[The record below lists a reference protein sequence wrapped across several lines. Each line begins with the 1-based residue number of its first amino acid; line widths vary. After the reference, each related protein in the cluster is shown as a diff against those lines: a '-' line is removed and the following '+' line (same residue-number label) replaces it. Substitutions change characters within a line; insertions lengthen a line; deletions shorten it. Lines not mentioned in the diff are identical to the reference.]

1 MITVTLQQAKA
12 KLNSLVEAAISGE
25 DVILL
30 RGAQIVARIQPL
42 NSGDIELSSQLSDKQ
57 AEKFWKEIDE
67 NPIKKYS
74 SPDKAIQFLKK

>member
-25 DVILL
+25 DVVLL

-42 NSGDIELSSQLSDKQ
+42 NSSDIELSTQLSDKQ
-57 AEKFWKEIDE
+57 AENFWKEIDK
-67 NPIKKYS
+67 NPTKKYS
-74 SPDKAIQFLKK
+74 TPEKAVQALKK

>member
-42 NSGDIELSSQLSDKQ
+42 NSSDLELSSQLSDSQ

-67 NPIKKYS
+67 NPSKKYS
-74 SPDKAIQFLKK
+74 SAEKAIRALKK